1 MITRIENKGLVNTH
15 EKIHEL
21 RNLRRRIFNMLNVC
35 KDEQT
40 LKRIDELLK
49 LASRPS

>member
-1 MITRIENKGLVNTH
+1 MVTRCENKGLVNTH

-21 RNLRRRIFNMLNVC
+21 RNLRRRIFNMLNAC

-49 LASRPS
+49 MTARPS